1 MSRSTPFL
9 IGKGAGDG
17 AGATPL
23 DAGEAVRSSAAPHTP
38 RLVEQATVK
47 LDFRNSR
54 REGFSMN
61 IDTSEEYSKR
71 RFPSGTSW
79 HRNLSRGNKRE
90 PKSRFSAIYSGQSSD
105 PRSRGISVFLPRLS
119 RVPYRQPCA
128 PSCRKVRIPRLCR
141 PDCGISRWYG
151 VLECLFLLLVLT

>member
-23 DAGEAVRSSAAPHTP
+23 DAGEAVRSYAAPHTP

-47 LDFRNSR
+47 PDFRNSR

-61 IDTSEEYSKR
+61 IDTSAEYSKR
-71 RFPSGTSW
+71 GFPSGTSW
-79 HRNLSRGNKRE
+79 HRSLSGGKKRE
-90 PKSRFSAIYSGQSSD
+90 TKSGFRPIQS
-105 PRSRGISVFLPRLS
+105 
-119 RVPYRQPCA
+119 
-128 PSCRKVRIPRLCR
+128 
-141 PDCGISRWYG
+141 
-151 VLECLFLLLVLT
+151 